1 MARNTVLVTE
11 PIHEDGLRALEQS
24 GEVDVVLFEG
34 SSSNISLE
42 EIIKDSNAIL
52 VRVTEICRSMIE
64 GSRALKIIAKHGVGY
79 DNIDV
84 TAATEKRIPVTFTP
98 GTNAH
103 SVAEHSIGFLL
114 SLSKNL
120 YFSHIAL
127 KNGKFTKREDFTGRE
142 LRGKR
147 LGIIGLGRIGG
158 ELARKCLN
166 AFDMKVIAVD
176 PFITDEYAGNIGA
189 ELIDDLGDLLKMS
202 DFVSIHTPLT
212 ALTKN
217 LIGERELGLM
227 KKTAF
232 ILNTARGGIINE
244 QALYKA
250 LTKRWIAG
258 AALDVFVHEPPA
270 IDNPLLG
277 LDNVIVTP
285 HMGGITEEAM
295 SRTAM
300 MAVEDILR
308 VLAGKRPE
316 NIINPEIYD

>member
-1 MARNTVLVTE
+1 MARNTVVVTE

-64 GSRALKIIAKHGVGY
+64 GSRALKVIAKHGVGY

-98 GTNAH
+98 GTNTH

-189 ELIDDLGDLLKMS
+189 ELVDDLGDLLKVS

-227 KKTAF
+227 RKTAF
-232 ILNTARGGIINE
+232 ILNTARGGIVNE

-250 LTKRWIAG
+250 LTRRWIAG

-270 IDNPLLG
+270 TDNPLLG
-277 LDNVIVTP
+277 LDNVVVTP

-308 VLAGKRPE
+308 VLAGKRPA